1 MSSDRNIR
9 IIRVAAESVDMV
21 APLFDAYRVFYKKPC
36 DLPAARGFLRERIQ
50 RDQSVIFL
58 ALMQV
63 GQREIAAGF
72 TQLYPVF
79 SSVSLRP
86 AWILNDLFVDAGHRR
101 LGIARLLLQRAA
113 EFAAGAG
120 ACYLELATALDNR
133 PAQALY
139 ESLGWKRETDC
150 CRYELTIDRDGP

>member
-1 MSSDRNIR
+1 MTSERNTR
-9 IIRVAAESVDMV
+9 IIRAAAESVDML
-21 APLFDAYRVFYKKPC
+21 APLFDAYRGFYQQPS
-36 DLPAARGFLRERIQ
+36 DLPAARDFLRERIE

-58 ALMQV
+58 AIVQA
-63 GQREIAAGF
+63 GRRESAAGF

-86 AWILNDLFVDAGHRR
+86 AWILNDLFVDVGHRR

-113 EFAAGAG
+113 EFAAQAG
-120 ACYLELATALDNR
+120 ACCLELATAIDNR

-139 ESLGWKRETDC
+139 ESLAWKRETEF
-150 CRYELTIDRDGP
+150 CRYALTMNRNGP

>member
-1 MSSDRNIR
+1 MTNDRNTR
-9 IIRVAAESVDMV
+9 IIRAAAESVAMV
-21 APLFDAYRVFYKKPC
+21 APLFDAYRVFYEQPS
-36 DLPAARGFLRERIQ
+36 DLPAARDFLRERIE

-58 ALMQV
+58 ATVQA
-63 GQREIAAGF
+63 GQGEIAAGF

-79 SSVSLRP
+79 SSVWLRST
-86 AWILNDLFVDAGHRR
+86 WILNDLFVDADHRR
-101 LGIARLLLQRAA
+101 LGIARSLLQRAA

-150 CRYELTIDRDGP
+150 CRYQLTIDRNGP